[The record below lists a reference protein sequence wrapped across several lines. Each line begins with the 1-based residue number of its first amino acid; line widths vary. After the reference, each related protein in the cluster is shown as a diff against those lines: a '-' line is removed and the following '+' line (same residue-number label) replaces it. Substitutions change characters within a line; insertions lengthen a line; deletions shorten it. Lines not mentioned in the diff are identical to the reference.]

1 MAAYRTTTRRA
12 VVAAIHSISHYVSH
26 NTTNTARNEL
36 NSHAD
41 TCALGSK
48 FVPLHYTGRVCDVSP
63 YNASYGT
70 ERDVPIVTGATV
82 STDQATGQ
90 VYILVINEGIWFGKK
105 LQNSLINPNQLR
117 YAGVSVQ
124 DNPLHKSEPL
134 TLSHDD
140 VTIPLSLDGT
150 YMFFPTTTPTQE
162 QLDSSPHIERTFD
175 TEWNPH
181 AVQLAAVQ
189 SAEAEDRFGDGF
201 GGVEPGLLQISS
213 VYSLKE
219 MAENMRDHRHI
230 SAVDVAER
238 KTFISKERH
247 PAITS
252 ENLSERRNIGL
263 HQVKHTLRVTTQR
276 GVRSATLRASRRYRT
291 DRMYQQTKRRNQK
304 FYMDT
309 LFGRC
314 RSISNNTCA
323 QIFANESYFVKAYP
337 MERKSMAGQ
346 SLWQFIRDFGVPEQ
360 LTSDGASKQTGS
372 KTEFMQNVRKYEIQ
386 HHVSEPHRPQQ
397 NRAESVI
404 REVKRRWFR
413 QMTKR
418 RVPKQFWDYG
428 IIWVCEVMSLTANLS
443 FALEGRTPVEQ
454 LTGKTPDVSE
464 YLDFGFYDWV
474 WYKNNAGVGDNMFG
488 RWLGVSHRVGNL
500 MLYWILTNHGRVISR
515 TTVQRVTNLE
525 RSITEVKQRSQEFDE
540 RIRELLKDD
549 DHVIQEGNERQLQ
562 DWDNLLKIMM
572 KTLRGRNLVRLC
584 QVRRFPKRMKT
595 LHPIP

>member
-36 NSHAD
+36 DSHAD

-48 FVPLHYTGRVCDVSP
+48 FVPLHYTGRVCNVSP
-63 YNASYGT
+63 YNSSYGT
-70 ERDVPIVTGATV
+70 ERDVPIVTGATAY
-82 STDQATGQ
+82 TDQATGQ

-105 LQNSLINPNQLR
+105 LQNSLIIPNQLR

-124 DNPLHKSEPL
+124 DNPFHKAEPL

-150 YMFFPTTTPTQE
+150 NIFFPTTTPTQE
-162 QLDSSPHIERTFD
+162 QLDSSPHIELTFD

-181 AVQLAAVQ
+181 AEQLAAVQ

-213 VYSLKE
+213 LYSLKE

-230 SAVDVAER
+230 SAVDVEER

-276 GVRSATLRASRRYRT
+276 GVRSATLPASRRYRT
-291 DRMYQQTKRRNQK
+291 DRMYQQTKLRNQK

-404 REVKRRWFR
+404 REVKRRWF
-413 QMTKR
+413 
-418 RVPKQFWDYG
+418 
-428 IIWVCEVMSLTANLS
+428 
-443 FALEGRTPVEQ
+443 
-454 LTGKTPDVSE
+454 
-464 YLDFGFYDWV
+464 
-474 WYKNNAGVGDNMFG
+474 
-488 RWLGVSHRVGNL
+488 
-500 MLYWILTNHGRVISR
+500 
-515 TTVQRVTNLE
+515 
-525 RSITEVKQRSQEFDE
+525 
-540 RIRELLKDD
+540 
-549 DHVIQEGNERQLQ
+549 
-562 DWDNLLKIMM
+562 
-572 KTLRGRNLVRLC
+572 
-584 QVRRFPKRMKT
+584 
-595 LHPIP
+595 